1 MDHKSTTLTL
11 MHCGPL
17 RSDAVN
23 SHTGRKHEN
32 GNDNR
37 QREGLHGNW
46 VQWCAWLSCRL
57 ACGDQ
62 RRLTGSGDALE
73 ALRDDALHKSTYFTL
88 LLFLQYTTNFCWS
101 CADAFLS
108 ESVCLTF
115 DSTIDSLS
123 CSSAT
128 LFCRSLSL
136 SSATERASTRLAC
149 SASWRLI
156 FLSLTWFWILK
167 KQNLN
172 VSDKFDKITEVARAM
187 YALEENLQ
195 SVAQHT
201 LQPHPY

>member
-1 MDHKSTTLTL
+1 MRMGMTTDNGKDCTGIG
-11 MHCGPL
+11 CSGVPGCQVGL
-17 RSDAVN
+17 RRSAPTYGKRWRIRGA
-23 SHTGRKHEN
+23 SR
-32 GNDNR
+32 R
-37 QREGLHGNW
+37 
-46 VQWCAWLSCRL
+46 CAI
-57 ACGDQ
+57 
-62 RRLTGSGDALE
+62 
-73 ALRDDALHKSTYFTL
+73 HKSTYFTL

-167 KQNLN
+167 K
-172 VSDKFDKITEVARAM
+172 TE
-187 YALEENLQ
+187 LERFR
-195 SVAQHT
+195 
-201 LQPHPY
+201 